1 MSLEPSNPGTLESH
15 PLPKVSWSVFRAR
28 ENVAKTVLVGISIA
42 VFLTFTLWFFG
53 ILLALVA
60 LLVLFAALHTY
71 FLPIRYTLAHDGIT
85 VDKRIFSHTYPWDQ
99 FRAYFRT
106 SGGVVISPFSRRT
119 FLDNF
124 RGVHLLLP
132 EDSADVISYL
142 ERKFPPRQPNPDT
155 GGQNGGNTVREPR
168 NH

>member
-1 MSLEPSNPGTLESH
+1 MS
-15 PLPKVSWSVFRAR
+15 
-28 ENVAKTVLVGISIA
+28 KTAVVCTAIG
-42 VFLTFTLWFFG
+42 VFLAFTLWYFG

-71 FLPIRYTLAHDGIT
+71 FLPIRYTFARDGIT

-132 EDSADVISYL
+132 EDPTVVLNYL
-142 ERKFPPRQPNPDT
+142 EHRFPPRQPNPDPD
-155 GGQNGGNTVREPR
+155 GRNGSDPNQRTA
-168 NH
+168 

>member
-1 MSLEPSNPGTLESH
+1 MES
-15 PLPKVSWSVFRAR
+15 KGRTT
-28 ENVAKTVLVGISIA
+28 VAGIALA
-42 VFLTFTLWFFG
+42 VFLAFTLWFFG

-60 LLVLFAALHTY
+60 LLVLFLALHTY
-71 FLPIRYTLAHDGIT
+71 FLPIRYTLARDGVT

-132 EDSADVISYL
+132 EDPAEVISYL
-142 ERKFPPRQPNPDT
+142 DHRFPPRQPGPDAD
-155 GGQNGGNTVREPR
+155 GQDDSEQDRGIA
-168 NH
+168 

>member
-1 MSLEPSNPGTLESH
+1 M
-15 PLPKVSWSVFRAR
+15 V
-28 ENVAKTVLVGISIA
+28 VGIAIA
-42 VFLTFTLWFFG
+42 VFLTFTLRFFG
-53 ILLALVA
+53 ILLALIA

-71 FLPIRYTLAHDGIT
+71 FLPIRYTLAQDGIT

-132 EDSADVISYL
+132 EDPTEVLTYL
-142 ERKFPPRQPNPDT
+142 GHRFPVRQPKPDPE
-155 GGQNGGNTVREPR
+155 GQDGSAPNRGTA
-168 NH
+168 